1 MSHREP
7 GYFGVIARAAKSIV
21 DGLAVTMS
29 YVFRPPI
36 TVQYPDRTPVPV
48 PDTLPERYRGLLE
61 VDMETCGACRA
72 CERDCPIGCIRIDLT
87 KERTAEGKPKLVMT
101 RFDIDM
107 SKCMF
112 CGLCVE
118 ACGTECQ
125 CEGDTE
131 PTKSIHFT
139 REFEGV
145 SDHPAQMVYR
155 FIRPGDRIIAAKTVK
170 EVVPARRRGEAL
182 REARRHAQVYNALA
196 FAWALDHE
204 QHKEIAPLGEEDP
217 KPAAKAAGK

>member
-1 MSHREP
+1 MSQREP
-7 GYFGVIARAAKSIV
+7 GYFGAIVRALKSV
-21 DGLAVTMS
+21 TDGLAVTMS

-61 VDMETCGACRA
+61 VDMEVCGACKA
-72 CERDCPIGCIRIDLT
+72 CERDCPIGCIRIDMT
-87 KERTAEGKPKLVMT
+87 KEKGADGKPKLIMT

-131 PTKSIHFT
+131 TTKAIHFT

-145 SDHPAQMVYR
+145 VDHPAQMVYR
-155 FIRPGDRIIAAKTVK
+155 FIRPGDRVQAAKSVK

-182 REARRHAQVYNALA
+182 RDARRHAQVYNALA
-196 FAWALDHE
+196 FAWALEHE
-204 QHKEIAPLGEEDP
+204 QHKDVAPLGEAE
-217 KPAAKAAGK
+217 KPAPAAGGK

>member
-1 MSHREP
+1 MSQREP
-7 GYFGVIARAAKSIV
+7 GYFGTIIRALRSV
-21 DGLAVTMS
+21 TDGLAVTMS

-61 VDMETCGACRA
+61 VDLEVCGACKA
-72 CERDCPIGCIRIDLT
+72 CERDCPIGCIRIDMA
-87 KERTAEGKPKLVMT
+87 KEKGADGKPKLIMT

-118 ACGTECQ
+118 ACGTSCQ
-125 CEGDTE
+125 CEGDQE
-131 PTKSIHFT
+131 PTKAIHFT

-145 SDHPAQMVYR
+145 AEHQAQLVYR
-155 FIRPGDRIIAAKTVK
+155 FIRPGDRVVAAKSVK
-170 EVVPARRRGEAL
+170 TTVPARRRGLAL

-196 FAWALDHE
+196 FAWALEHE
-204 QHKEIAPLGEEDP
+204 QHQDVEPVNAEAAA
-217 KPAAKAAGK
+217 KPAGK

>member
-1 MSHREP
+1 MSQSEP
-7 GYFGVIARAAKSIV
+7 GYFGAIVRAAKSII

-72 CERDCPIGCIRIDLT
+72 CERDCPIGCIRIDMT
-87 KERTAEGKPKLVMT
+87 KEKGADGKPRLIMT

-118 ACGTECQ
+118 ACGTACQ
-125 CEGDTE
+125 CEGDIE
-131 PTKSIHFT
+131 PTKAIHFT

-145 SDHPAQMVYR
+145 AEHQAQLVYR
-155 FIRPGDRIIAAKTVK
+155 FIRPGDRVVAARPSK
-170 EVVPARRRGEAL
+170 ETVPARRRGAAL
-182 REARRHAQVYNALA
+182 REARRHAQIYNALA

-204 QHKEIAPLGEEDP
+204 QHQDEEP
-217 KPAAKAAGK
+217 IGGAAPAARTDGT

>member
-1 MSHREP
+1 MSQSEP
-7 GYFGVIARAAKSIV
+7 GYFGVIVRAARSVI

-72 CERDCPIGCIRIDLT
+72 CERDCPIGCIRIDAT
-87 KERTAEGKPKLVMT
+87 KEKGADGKPRLIMT

-118 ACGTECQ
+118 SCGTDCQ

-131 PTKSIHFT
+131 PSKAIHFT

-145 SDHPAQMVYR
+145 VDHQAQLVYR
-155 FIRPGDRIIAAKTVK
+155 FIRPGDRVMAAKPVK
-170 EVVPARRRGEAL
+170 EVVPARRRGIAL

-204 QHKEIAPLGEEDP
+204 QHKDDETVAGAA
-217 KPAAKAAGK
+217 PAAKADDK

>member
-1 MSHREP
+1 MSQSEP
-7 GYFGVIARAAKSIV
+7 GYFGTVVRALRSIT

-29 YVFRPPI
+29 YVFRAPI

-61 VDMETCGACRA
+61 VDMETCGACKA
-72 CERDCPIGCIRIDLT
+72 CERDCPIGCIRIDMT
-87 KERTAEGKPKLVMT
+87 KEKGADGKPKLIMT

-118 ACGTECQ
+118 ACGTSCQ

-131 PTKSIHFT
+131 PSKAIHFT

-145 SDHPAQMVYR
+145 AEHPAQLVYR
-155 FIRPGDRIIAAKTVK
+155 FIRPGDRIQAAKSLK
-170 EVVPARRRGEAL
+170 ETVPARRRGQAL

-204 QHKEIAPLGEEDP
+204 QHQDDETVAGAA
-217 KPAAKAAGK
+217 PAAKADDK

>member
-1 MSHREP
+1 MSQSEP
-7 GYFGVIARAAKSIV
+7 GYFGAIVRAARSVI

-72 CERDCPIGCIRIDLT
+72 CERDCPIGCIRIDAT
-87 KERTAEGKPKLVMT
+87 KEKGADGKPRLIMT

-118 ACGTECQ
+118 ACGTRCQ
-125 CEGDTE
+125 CEGDSE
-131 PTKSIHFT
+131 PSKAIHFT

-145 SDHPAQMVYR
+145 AEHQAQLVYR
-155 FIRPGDRIIAAKTVK
+155 FIRPGDRVMAAKTLK
-170 EVVPARRRGEAL
+170 EVVPARRRGIAL

-204 QHKEIAPLGEEDP
+204 QHKDVEPINAEPAP
-217 KPAAKAAGK
+217 KAEK